1 MQPLAIISLAFAPGL
16 FWLWQIYIQDR
27 YRPQPKGLVVRT
39 FLLGAAAAVPIG
51 VVEGFLS
58 PGPSLETI
66 LARPENLI
74 SLAYIAFIVAGLTE
88 ELGKYLVVRQTIYNS
103 PYFDEPMSSL
113 IYASAAALGFASLE
127 NLGYLFIFGPE
138 VILIRG
144 PISTLGHVFF
154 SAAWGFP
161 LGWQKSRPGL
171 GRWLT
176 LVGLVASMALHGL
189 FDFLLFTESQ
199 YSLLTIPLFVIAGI
213 AFLLLLRLAANLSPY
228 RDKVAAVLIACPRC
242 GQESGVGAVFC
253 TACGTKLLTQRRETT
268 FRCSRC
274 GAPQPTKA
282 RFCTAC
288 SSRLD
293 RKLAK
298 AP

>member
-16 FWLWQIYIQDR
+16 FWLWQIYSQDR
-27 YRPQPKGLVVRT
+27 YRPQPKGLVART
-39 FLLGAAAAVPIG
+39 FILGAAAAIPIS

-88 ELGKYLVVRQTIYNS
+88 ELGKYLVVRQTIYSS
-103 PYFDEPMSSL
+103 PYFDEPMSGL

-144 PISTLGHVFF
+144 PISTLAHVFF
-154 SAAWGFP
+154 SATWGFP
-161 LGWQKSRPGL
+161 LGWQKSRTRL

-176 LVGLVASMALHGL
+176 LLGLVASMALHGL
-189 FDFLLFTESQ
+189 FDFLLFTQSQ
-199 YSLLTIPLFVIAGI
+199 YSLLAIPLFIIAGV

-242 GQESGVGAVFC
+242 GQESGAGAAHC
-253 TACGTKLLTQRRETT
+253 TACGSYLAPGGLTATG
-268 FRCSRC
+268 RCSRC
-274 GAPQPTKA
+274 AAPQSPQA

-288 SSRLD
+288 DSRLD
-293 RKLAK
+293 RKLVK